1 MVQDRVDARVR
12 AARDGKV
19 MPEDDIPERAG
30 DSGGER
36 GLARTRFIAKP
47 LDVDTFN
54 VADRRPCSARE
65 HAGDHRSRET
75 VAEFAGAARDPPHG
89 SRDRVDRIESV
100 QEEAEEGGG
109 PTPLRPCFVK

>member
-1 MVQDRVDARVR
+1 MEVNHGNPHRIGATEVVTVVQGRVDARVR

-36 GLARTRFIAKP
+36 GLARARFIATP
-47 LDVDTFN
+47 LYVDTFN

-65 HAGDHRSRET
+65 HAR
-75 VAEFAGAARDPPHG
+75 
-89 SRDRVDRIESV
+89 
-100 QEEAEEGGG
+100 
-109 PTPLRPCFVK
+109 